1 MLSQKNRGWEMLKFI
16 VAWIIIMTASA
27 SAQNSSDAEGRAVNE
42 ISGEL
47 LECSVYFLVTAF
59 CLQGNPDPGIP
70 QLIKDLNAQA
80 SKIGTLA
87 ITIGRSV
94 GVTDE
99 AVGARSKLMNAEMMK
114 KLNNNCTN
122 IAVLLEKYSNFCKQ
136 LTENAD
142 PRLAELLQGKK
153 CTGSYK
159 C

>member
-1 MLSQKNRGWEMLKFI
+1 MLKLI
-16 VAWIIIMTASA
+16 VAWIIIMTTVAL
-27 SAQNSSDAEGRAVNE
+27 AQNPSYADEKRAINE
-42 ISGEL
+42 VSGEL
-47 LECSVYFLVTAF
+47 LECSVYFLTTAF
-59 CLQGNPDPGIP
+59 CVQGHPDPSVP
-70 QLIKDLNAQA
+70 QLIKDYNAQA
-80 SKIGTLA
+80 SKTGTLA

-99 AVGARSKLMNAEMMK
+99 AVGARSRLMHADMMK

-122 IAVLLEKYSNFCKQ
+122 ISVLLEKYSNFCKQ